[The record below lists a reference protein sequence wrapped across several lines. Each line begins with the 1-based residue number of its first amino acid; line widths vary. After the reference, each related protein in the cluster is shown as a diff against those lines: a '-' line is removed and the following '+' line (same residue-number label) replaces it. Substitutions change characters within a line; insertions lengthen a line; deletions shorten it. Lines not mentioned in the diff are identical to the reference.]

1 MDKIILMTDTTSD
14 ITLEMAS
21 ELGIHLIP
29 INIILEDVSY
39 KDKYELGT
47 DEFYAKMSSME
58 GMPKTAQISV
68 QEHMDEFKKFSD
80 DHSIIYVTIASQA
93 SGSHQSAQIAKTEIL
108 EENPNADITIIDGK
122 SFSYAYGYWVMEA
135 AKMLNSGAPKE
146 EVISFIEEGISK
158 TDVRFVVDTLDY
170 LKKGGRI
177 SGAAK
182 LFATVLDIKPI
193 LTIQDGLVMT
203 VDKVRGL
210 KNAISKSADTAIE
223 ESANLDKIVVVHGND
238 TEKLNLTI
246 DTIKSKADFKE
257 IVTGVVG
264 PTVGSHTGPGVIGII
279 YFKK

>member
-1 MDKIILMTDTTSD
+1 MDKIKIMTDTTSD

-47 DEFYAKMSSME
+47 DEFYEKMLSMD
-58 GMPKTAQISV
+58 GMPKTSQITV
-68 QEHMDEFKKFSD
+68 QEHIDEFKKFSD

-93 SGSHQSAQIAKTEIL
+93 SGTHQSAHIAKEAVL
-108 EENPNADITIIDGK
+108 DENPDADITIIDGR

-135 AKMLNSGAPKE
+135 AKKLKEGTTKE
-146 EVISFIEEGISK
+146 EIIEFIENGLAK

-177 SGAAK
+177 SGTAK

-193 LTIQDGLVMT
+193 LTIENGLVMT
-203 VDKVRGL
+203 VDKVRGF
-210 KNAISKSADTAIE
+210 KNAISKSVDTAIA
-223 ESANLDKIVVVHGND
+223 ESENLDTIVVVHGND
-238 TEKLNLTI
+238 EEKGNMVVETL
-246 DTIKSKADFKE
+246 KSKADIGN
-257 IVTGVVG
+257 IVVGVVG
-264 PTVGSHTGPGVIGII
+264 PTVGSHTGPGVVGII

>member
-1 MDKIILMTDTTSD
+1 MDKIKIMTDTTSD

-47 DEFYAKMSSME
+47 DEFYEKMSSMD
-58 GMPKTAQISV
+58 GMPKTSQITV
-68 QEHMDEFKKFSD
+68 QEHIDEFKKFSD
-80 DHSIIYVTIASQA
+80 DHSIIYFTIASQA
-93 SGSHQSAQIAKTEIL
+93 SGTHQSAHIAREAVL
-108 EENPNADITIIDGK
+108 DENPDADITIIDGR

-135 AKMLNSGAPKE
+135 AKKLKEGAGKE
-146 EVISFIEEGISK
+146 EIIEFIENGLAK

-177 SGAAK
+177 SGTAK

-193 LTIQDGLVMT
+193 LTIENGLVMT
-203 VDKVRGL
+203 VDKVRGF
-210 KNAISKSADTAIE
+210 KNAVSKSADTAIAE
-223 ESANLDKIVVVHGND
+223 TENLDTIVVVHGND
-238 TEKLNLTI
+238 EEKGNMVVETL
-246 DTIKSKADFKE
+246 KSKADIGN
-257 IVTGVVG
+257 IVVGVVG

>member
-1 MDKIILMTDTTSD
+1 MDKIKIMTDTTSD
-14 ITLEMAS
+14 ITLETAS
-21 ELGIHLIP
+21 ELDIHLIP

-58 GMPKTAQISV
+58 GMPKTSQITV
-68 QEHMDEFKKFSD
+68 QEHIDEFKKFSD

-93 SGSHQSAQIAKTEIL
+93 SGTYQSAHIAKEAVL
-108 EENPNADITIIDGK
+108 DENPDADITIIDGK
-122 SFSYAYGYWVMEA
+122 GFSYMYGYWVMEA
-135 AKMLNSGAPKE
+135 AKKLNAGATKE
-146 EVISFIEEGISK
+146 EIISFIEEGLAK

-177 SGAAK
+177 SGTAK

-193 LTIQDGLVMT
+193 LTIENGLVMT
-203 VDKVRGL
+203 VDKVRGF
-210 KNAISKSADTAIE
+210 KNAVSKSADTAIA
-223 ESANLDKIVVVHGND
+223 ESENLDTIVIVHGND
-238 TEKLNLTI
+238 EEKGNMVVETL
-246 DTIKSKADFKE
+246 KSKADIGN
-257 IVTGVVG
+257 IVVGVVG

>member
-1 MDKIILMTDTTSD
+1 MDKIKIITDTTSD
-14 ITLEMAS
+14 ITLEMAN

-47 DEFYAKMSSME
+47 DEFYAKMASME
-58 GMPKTAQISV
+58 GMPKTSQITV
-68 QEHMDEFKKFSD
+68 QEHIDEYKKFSD

-93 SGSHQSAQIAKTEIL
+93 SGTYQSAHIAREAVL
-108 EENPNADITIIDGK
+108 EENPNADITIIDGR

-135 AKMLNSGAPKE
+135 AKKLKEGASKE
-146 EVISFIEEGISK
+146 EIISFIENGLAK

-182 LFATVLDIKPI
+182 MFATVLDIKPI
-193 LTIQDGLVMT
+193 LTIENGLVMT

-210 KNAISKSADTAIE
+210 KNAISKSADTAIA
-223 ESANLDKIVVVHGND
+223 ESENLDRIVVVHGND
-238 TEKLNLTI
+238 VEKCNMTVEML
-246 DTIKSKADFKE
+246 KSKADIKD
-257 IVTGVVG
+257 IPVGVVG
-264 PTVGSHTGPGVIGII
+264 PTVGSHTGPGVVGII

>member
-93 SGSHQSAQIAKTEIL
+93 SGSHQSAQIAKAEIL
-108 EENPNADITIIDGK
+108 EENPDADITIIDGK

-135 AKMLNSGAPKE
+135 AKMLNNGASKE

-223 ESANLDKIVVVHGND
+223 ESENLDKIVVVHGND

>member
-14 ITLEMAS
+14 ITLEMAQ

-29 INIILEDVSY
+29 INIILGDVSY
-39 KDKYELGT
+39 KDRYELGV
-47 DEFYAKMSSME
+47 DEFYDKMSEMD
-58 GMPKTAQISV
+58 GMPKTSQITV
-68 QEHMDEFKKFSD
+68 QEHIDEFKKFSD

-93 SGSHQSAQIAKTEIL
+93 SGSHQSAQIAKAEIL
-108 EENPNADITIIDGK
+108 EENPNADITIMDGK

-135 AKMLNSGAPKE
+135 AKKLNDGASKE
-146 EVISFIEEGISK
+146 DIISFIEEGISK

-193 LTIQDGLVMT
+193 LTIENGLVMT
-203 VDKVRGL
+203 VDKIRGL
-210 KNAISKSADTAIE
+210 KNAISKAADTAIA
-223 ESANLDKIVVVHGND
+223 ESENLDKIVVVHGND
-238 TEKLNLTI
+238 IEKGNMTMEIL
-246 DTIKSKADFKE
+246 KSKADIKD
-257 IVTGVVG
+257 ISVGVVG

>member
-14 ITLEMAS
+14 ITLEMAN

-47 DEFYAKMSSME
+47 DEFYDKMASME
-58 GMPKTAQISV
+58 GMPKTAQITV

-93 SGSHQSAQIAKTEIL
+93 SGSHQSAQIAKAEIL
-108 EENPNADITIIDGK
+108 EENPDADITIIDGK

-135 AKMLNSGAPKE
+135 AKMLKDGASKE

>member
-93 SGSHQSAQIAKTEIL
+93 SGSHQSAQIAKAEIL

-135 AKMLNSGAPKE
+135 AKMLKDGASKE

-177 SGAAK
+177 SGTAK

-193 LTIQDGLVMT
+193 LTITDGLVMT

-210 KNAISKSADTAIE
+210 KNAISKSVDTAIE

-264 PTVGSHTGPGVIGII
+264 PTVGSHTGPGVIGILYI
-279 YFKK
+279 KK

>member
-29 INIILEDVSY
+29 INIILEGVSY

-47 DEFYAKMSSME
+47 DEFYDKMSSME

-68 QEHMDEFKKFSD
+68 QEHIDEFKKFSD

-93 SGSHQSAQIAKTEIL
+93 SGSHQSAQIAKAEIL

-122 SFSYAYGYWVMEA
+122 SFSYAYGYWVIEA
-135 AKMLNSGAPKE
+135 AKMLKDGASKE

-193 LTIQDGLVMT
+193 LTITDGLVMT

-210 KNAISKSADTAIE
+210 KNAISKSVDTAIE

-246 DTIKSKADFKE
+246 DNIKSKADFKE

>member
-1 MDKIILMTDTTSD
+1 MDKIKIMTDTTSD
-14 ITLEMAS
+14 ITLETAS

-58 GMPKTAQISV
+58 GMPKTSQITV
-68 QEHMDEFKKFSD
+68 QEHFDEFKKFSD
-80 DHSIIYVTIASQA
+80 DHSIIYITIASQA
-93 SGSHQSAQIAKTEIL
+93 SGTYQSAHIAKEAVL
-108 EENPNADITIIDGK
+108 DENPDADITIIDGK
-122 SFSYAYGYWVMEA
+122 GFSYMYGYWVMEA
-135 AKMLNSGAPKE
+135 AKKLNAGATKE
-146 EVISFIEEGISK
+146 EIISFIEEGLAK

-177 SGAAK
+177 SGTAK

-193 LTIQDGLVMT
+193 LTIENGLVMT
-203 VDKVRGL
+203 VDKVRGF
-210 KNAISKSADTAIE
+210 KNAVSKSADTAIA
-223 ESANLDKIVVVHGND
+223 ESENLDTIVVVHGND
-238 TEKLNLTI
+238 EEKGNMVVETL
-246 DTIKSKADFKE
+246 KSKADIGN
-257 IVTGVVG
+257 IVVGVVG